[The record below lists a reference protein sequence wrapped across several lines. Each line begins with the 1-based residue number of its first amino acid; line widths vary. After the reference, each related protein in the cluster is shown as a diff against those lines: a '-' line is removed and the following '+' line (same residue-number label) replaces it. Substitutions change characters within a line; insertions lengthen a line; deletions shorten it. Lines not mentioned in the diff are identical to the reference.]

1 MTKLMQISPPT
12 TEFSTEFQGPTSQ
25 RGGVQLSLFLS
36 TRESDCVIDQS
47 RIVEAGDQHP
57 KPDLISHRT

>member
-25 RGGVQLSLFLS
+25 RGVFNYLYF
-36 TRESDCVIDQS
+36 
-47 RIVEAGDQHP
+47 
-57 KPDLISHRT
+57 